1 MRRSPATVMLQY
13 YCGGAA
19 ACGRASARAGCDG
32 GGCED
37 SRVRADYTI
46 WWVRSACAGLVFTGL
61 LGWVRGVVES
71 ENKICMVRA

>member
-46 WWVRSACAGLVFTGL
+46 WWVRTACAGLVFAVL
-61 LGWVRGVVES
+61 LERVWGVYEA
-71 ENKICMVRA
+71 ENKIRMVCA

>member
-1 MRRSPATVMLQY
+1 MLQY

-32 GGCED
+32 GGCEG

-46 WWVRSACAGLVFTGL
+46 WRV
-61 LGWVRGVVES
+61 
-71 ENKICMVRA
+71 

>member
-46 WWVRSACAGLVFTGL
+46 WRVSSL
-61 LGWVRGVVES
+61 LFCVLSGAHLRLRNRPGEAK
-71 ENKICMVRA
+71 NIKFA